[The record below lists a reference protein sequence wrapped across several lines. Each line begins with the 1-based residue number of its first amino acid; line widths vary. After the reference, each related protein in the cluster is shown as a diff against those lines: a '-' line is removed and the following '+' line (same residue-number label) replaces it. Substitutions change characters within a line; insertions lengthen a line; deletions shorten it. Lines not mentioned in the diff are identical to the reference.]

1 MLNRSVRLR
10 AFADVRPEFSM
21 GTVPIA
27 ISVETSAKAP
37 IPGRAVIERSI
48 QRSLSRT
55 RTVALG
61 ILRAAA
67 ADSGDSAWESVNS
80 QFQS

>member
-1 MLNRSVRLR
+1 
-10 AFADVRPEFSM
+10 M

-37 IPGRAVIERSI
+37 IPGRAVIHRSI

-67 ADSGDSAWESVNS
+67 ADSCDSALGIS
-80 QFQS
+80 QFSIPVMIPVMEPAESELIDCCVP

>member
-1 MLNRSVRLR
+1 M
-10 AFADVRPEFSM
+10 
-21 GTVPIA
+21 A
-27 ISVETSAKAP
+27 ISVETYLTRP
-37 IPGRAVIERSI
+37 FPGRAVIDRSI

-67 ADSGDSAWESVNS
+67 A
-80 QFQS
+80 